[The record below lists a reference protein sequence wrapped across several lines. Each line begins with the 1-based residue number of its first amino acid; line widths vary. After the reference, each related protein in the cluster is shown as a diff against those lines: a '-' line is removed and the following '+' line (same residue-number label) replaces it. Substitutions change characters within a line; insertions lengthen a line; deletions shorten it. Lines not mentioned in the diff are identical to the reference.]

1 MQIDIKQ
8 KNAVSH
14 LDTDNENGEA
24 KQWNKSKEIGTSTSG
39 MSFTW
44 YPKAHLPTMNCAVLV
59 LSRQSTQFVLS
70 TPVFQR
76 NKKEFGL

>member
-8 KNAVSH
+8 KHAVSH
-14 LDTDNENGEA
+14 LDTMRMA
-24 KQWNKSKEIGTSTSG
+24 KRNSETNPISTSG

>member
-24 KQWNKSKEIGTSTSG
+24 KQWNKSN
-39 MSFTW
+39 
-44 YPKAHLPTMNCAVLV
+44 LN
-59 LSRQSTQFVLS
+59 
-70 TPVFQR
+70 
-76 NKKEFGL
+76 